1 MSRIGNIAKK
11 VVGMQTVKLDDI
23 IENFGGVVTINGLSY
38 ATYNGERTPIF
49 TFAEGA
55 GMAFGGGSKKLN
67 EFVQALEKEYG
78 GDLEAINAD
87 LKTTGVKIK
96 ISPLAK
102 TSNGKQYR
110 PVTFLGEVNLSE
122 LENATADDEPQVDN
136 ETGEVLVGEDKP
148 PF

>member
-1 MSRIGNIAKK
+1 MSKIGNIAKK
-11 VVGMQTVKLDDI
+11 VVGMQTVKIDDI
-23 IENFGGVVTINGLSY
+23 IEQFGGVVTINGLSY
-38 ATYNGERTPIF
+38 ATYKGDQVPLF

-55 GMAFGGGSKKLN
+55 GMAFGGGSKKLS
-67 EFVQALEKEYG
+67 EFAQALEKEYG

-87 LKTTGVKIK
+87 LKVTGVKIK

-102 TSNGKQYR
+102 TSSGKQYR

-122 LENATADDEPQVDN
+122 LETSDNELQVDA
-136 ETGEVLVGEDKP
+136 ETGEVISNDDP